1 LITTDEQFSAFSFQF
16 SGAQEA
22 MARAEHDETGGKQAA
37 GWKLK
42 TEN

>member
-1 LITTDEQFSAFSFQF
+1 LITTDEQFSVFNFQF

-22 MARAEHDETGGKQAA
+22 TARAEHGKTGSKQAA